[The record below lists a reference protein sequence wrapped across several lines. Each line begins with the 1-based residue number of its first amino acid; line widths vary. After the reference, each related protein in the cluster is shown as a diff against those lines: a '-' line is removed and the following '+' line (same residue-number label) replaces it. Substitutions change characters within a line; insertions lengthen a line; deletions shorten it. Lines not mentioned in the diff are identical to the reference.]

1 MNVNE
6 SNSRIRTLL
15 SYSNLSQTDFC
26 KKAGIQ
32 KSALSNYLNG
42 DRKPNQLQLARI
54 AEAFDVSPAWL
65 MGFEVPM
72 ELHPVSKLSSFDR
85 NLITKYHAAPKGIQ
99 DSINIL
105 LDIKKGD

>member
-26 KKAGIQ
+26 KKAGIH

-54 AEAFDVSPAWL
+54 AEAFNVSPAWL

-72 ELHPVSKLSSFDR
+72 ELHPEQKVSAFDR
-85 NLITKYHAAPKGIQ
+85 NLINKYHAAPQGIQ
-99 DSINIL
+99 DSIDIL
-105 LDIKKGD
+105 LDIKKGN